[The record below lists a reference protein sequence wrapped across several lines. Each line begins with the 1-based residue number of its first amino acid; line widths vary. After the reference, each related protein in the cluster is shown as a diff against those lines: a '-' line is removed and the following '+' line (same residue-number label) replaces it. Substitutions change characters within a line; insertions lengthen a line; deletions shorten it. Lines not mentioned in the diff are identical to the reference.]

1 MGISEFE
8 KKAAELSKELR
19 KAFEELIKEN
29 TELKDESITKN
40 RKYTMNVYIG
50 YEFGKTPESFT
61 SICVYK
67 HLKNNKH
74 HIRLFS
80 LDDVD
85 FNIIDTKSVNREYN

>member
-1 MGISEFE
+1 MTISEFE

-19 KAFEELIKEN
+19 KTFEELIKEN
-29 TELKDESITKN
+29 TELKDESFAKN

-50 YEFGKTPESFT
+50 YEFGKTPESFI
-61 SICVYK
+61 SICVFK
-67 HLKNNKH
+67 DLKNNKH

-85 FNIIDTKSVNREYN
+85 FNIIDTKSVNRE

>member
-1 MGISEFE
+1 MTVKEFE
-8 KKAAELSKELR
+8 KKANEISKELK
-19 KAFEELIKEN
+19 KAFEDLIKEN
-29 TELKDESITKN
+29 TELKDVSFTKT

-61 SICVYK
+61 SICVFK
-67 HLKNNKH
+67 DLKNNKH

-85 FNIIDTKSVNREYN
+85 FNIIDTKSVNRE